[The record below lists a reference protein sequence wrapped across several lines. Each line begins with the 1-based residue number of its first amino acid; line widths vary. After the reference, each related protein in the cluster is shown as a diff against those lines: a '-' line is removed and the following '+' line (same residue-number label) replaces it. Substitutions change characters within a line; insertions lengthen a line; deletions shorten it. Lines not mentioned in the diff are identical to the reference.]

1 VTRLGV
7 LIPCR
12 DEAAV
17 IERKLADLSRARWP
31 ESPGPPHRI
40 LVVDD
45 HSGDGTAERARGS
58 AQRFSSRTD
67 VVLDVVENEVRPGK
81 PGAVQTGI
89 EALEGSVDLLVL
101 TDADVALEPGSLEAL
116 ARAFDA
122 DARLAMACGS
132 QRFVRD
138 LAEGVPPVDA
148 SGTFDRWTAIVRRI
162 ESRSGRLFSVH
173 GQLLAWR
180 TSLRLRPR
188 PGIAADDLDLVLQIR
203 ARADEPRRVAL
214 VPGAVFLEVKPPEG
228 PARRAQALR
237 RARAYVQ
244 LVRSGGPPA
253 ADAISR
259 AQWAF
264 YRTVPLAAPFWT
276 AALPIACT
284 VLAALFLGPAPAVAS
299 FLLFALLLT
308 SPPGWRWLKLA
319 SLIREAARLESEE
332 PLPERWTV
340 ARR

>member
-1 VTRLGV
+1 M
-7 LIPCR
+7 
-12 DEAAV
+12 
-17 IERKLADLSRARWP
+17 IERKLADLFRSRWP
-31 ESPGPPHRI
+31 ESPGLPHRI

-45 HSGDGTAERARGS
+45 HSGDGTAERARETLR
-58 AQRFSSRTD
+58 RFPSRTD
-67 VVLDVVENEVRPGK
+67 VVLDVVLNDVRPGK
-81 PGAVQTGI
+81 SGAVQTGI
-89 EALEGSVDLLVL
+89 EELEGSVDLLVL
-101 TDADVALEPGSLEAL
+101 TDADVLLEPGSLEAI
-116 ARAFDA
+116 ARAFEA

-132 QRFVRD
+132 QRFLRD
-138 LAEGVPPVDA
+138 LVEGVAPADA
-148 SGTFDRWTAIVRRI
+148 SGTFDRWTAIVRRM

-180 TSLRLRPR
+180 ADLRLRPR
-188 PGIAADDLDLVLQIR
+188 PGIAADDLDLVLQVR
-203 ARADEPRRVAL
+203 AREREPRRVSLA
-214 VPGAVFLEVKPPEG
+214 PGAGFLELKPPDG

-244 LVRSGGPPA
+244 LVRSSPPPA

-264 YRTVPLAAPFWT
+264 YRTAPLAAPFLT

-284 VLAALFLGPAPAVAS
+284 LLAALFLGAAPAALS
-299 FLLFALLLT
+299 LLLFALLLT

-319 SLIREAARLESEE
+319 SVIREASRLESKET
-332 PLPERWTV
+332 LPERWTV

>member
-1 VTRLGV
+1 

-17 IERKLADLSRARWP
+17 IEGKLANLARERWP
-31 ESPGPPHRI
+31 EIAGPPHRI
-40 LVVDD
+40 LVIDD
-45 HSGDGTAERARGS
+45 HSVDATVERVHCTAELFA
-58 AQRFSSRTD
+58 SRPD
-67 VVLDVVENEVRPGK
+67 LVLEVVGNDVRPGK
-81 PGAVQTGI
+81 SGAVQTGI
-89 EALEGSVDLLVL
+89 ERLEASVDFLVL
-101 TDADVALEPGSLEAL
+101 TDADVLLEPGSLEAI
-116 ARAFDA
+116 AQAFEA
-122 DARLAMACGS
+122 DPRLAMACGS

-138 LAEGVPPVDA
+138 LADGGERVEA
-148 SGTFDRWTAIVRRI
+148 SGTFDRWTAFVRRI

-180 TSLRLRPR
+180 ADLRLRPR
-188 PGIAADDLDLVLQIR
+188 PGIAADDLDLVLQVR
-203 ARADEPRRVAL
+203 ARKLEPRRVSLA
-214 VPGAVFLEVKPPEG
+214 PGAAFLEVKLPEG

-244 LVRSGGPPA
+244 LVRAGGPQA

-264 YRTVPLAAPFWT
+264 YRRVPVAAPFWT

-284 VLAALFLGPAPAVAS
+284 VLAGLFGGAAFAVAS

-319 SLIREAARLESEE
+319 SLIREAVRLESQE